1 MEFRF
6 NGGRGAILCDKCAVI
21 LAEGNAIPE
30 YVWEAVRKGTVKDL
44 PGWCCEDNCERSLKA
59 LSETDRVMNKI
70 REENRKAGK

>member
-1 MEFRF
+1 MKFRF
-6 NGGRGAILCDKCAVI
+6 NGGRGAILCDKCGVI

-59 LSETDRVMNKI
+59 LAETDRVMNKI